1 MHRFLKGQQIMQV
14 RAGFVFAAVL
24 AALSVVC
31 VVSPVRAQD
40 GKLKVQAVPPQA
52 YVFVDGQAMHEASRG
67 AFNLSPGSHT
77 IDIYNYGFKPATQ
90 KVDITAKQ
98 TNVLKVTLDPIPGMV
113 SGPWGCMT
121 IEGADRDAV
130 LLNGKTPAFFVGHG
144 DEFNNELMMK
154 QELIVPPG
162 KYLLTILSGDKEVWS
177 GTVEV
182 PANQRV
188 VIDIP
193 KGVRKTI
200 PWPRGEQLQSLPRF
214 KAGVASATVA
224 VVKPTAQL
232 TASKAQINAGETTQI
247 NWTTTDAAAVDI
259 SGIGQVPASGEKAAP
274 LCESTTYNLTA
285 TGPGGTAT
293 SSVSVDV
300 NSAIQATLKA
310 SPAEARYRR
319 IGDKVVEQPTIT
331 LDWSTSNVSSVSLD
345 PLGSVDPSGS
355 RTLNPVP
362 QKTDLGPVDET
373 LTYTLKAT
381 NCSGASEARTAT
393 VHLTGSIEPSEE
405 VGKLETRLALHSV
418 FFPTN
423 QPKTGNPNGGLVAS
437 QEEILTTLAADFNK
451 YREFKPDAHLIL
463 SGHTD
468 VRGSVEYNQAL
479 SERRVAST
487 KQFLVAQG
495 VPDASIETRGLGKE
509 QELTAAQVKEM
520 LEQNPDLSAAE
531 RQKALHELPVIVLAQ
546 NRRVDV
552 VLSTTGEQSVRQ
564 FPFNAADAMTLLDKK
579 TPAHATA
586 KAKGK
591 TP

>member
-1 MHRFLKGQQIMQV
+1 MQV

-40 GKLKVQAVPPQA
+40 GKLKVHAVPPQA

-77 IDIYNYGFKPATQ
+77 IDIYNYGYKPATQ
-90 KVDITAKQ
+90 KVDITAQQ
-98 TNVLKVTLDPIPGMV
+98 TNVLNVTLDPIPGMV

-232 TASKAQINAGETTQI
+232 TASKGQINAGETTQL
-247 NWTTTDAAAVDI
+247 NWTTTDAPRRYPHI
-259 SGIGQVPASGEKAAP
+259 
-274 LCESTTYNLTA
+274 
-285 TGPGGTAT
+285 
-293 SSVSVDV
+293 
-300 NSAIQATLKA
+300 
-310 SPAEARYRR
+310 AE
-319 IGDKVVEQPTIT
+319 V
-331 LDWSTSNVSSVSLD
+331 
-345 PLGSVDPSGS
+345 
-355 RTLNPVP
+355 
-362 QKTDLGPVDET
+362 
-373 LTYTLKAT
+373 
-381 NCSGASEARTAT
+381 
-393 VHLTGSIEPSEE
+393 
-405 VGKLETRLALHSV
+405 
-418 FFPTN
+418 
-423 QPKTGNPNGGLVAS
+423 
-437 QEEILTTLAADFNK
+437 
-451 YREFKPDAHLIL
+451 
-463 SGHTD
+463 
-468 VRGSVEYNQAL
+468 
-479 SERRVAST
+479 
-487 KQFLVAQG
+487 
-495 VPDASIETRGLGKE
+495 
-509 QELTAAQVKEM
+509 
-520 LEQNPDLSAAE
+520 
-531 RQKALHELPVIVLAQ
+531 
-546 NRRVDV
+546 
-552 VLSTTGEQSVRQ
+552 
-564 FPFNAADAMTLLDKK
+564 
-579 TPAHATA
+579 
-586 KAKGK
+586 
-591 TP
+591 

>member
-1 MHRFLKGQQIMQV
+1 MQV
-14 RAGFVFAAVL
+14 RASLVYAAVFAA
-24 AALSVVC
+24 LSAVC
-31 VVSPVRAQD
+31 VVSPVLAQD

-77 IDIYNYGFKPATQ
+77 IDIYNYGYKPATQ

-130 LLNGKTPAFFVGHG
+130 LLNGKTPVFFVGHG
-144 DEFNNELMMK
+144 DEFNNEFMMK

-162 KYLLTILSGDKEVWS
+162 KNLLTILSGDKEVWS
-177 GTVEV
+177 GTVDV

-193 KGVRKTI
+193 KGVRKTV
-200 PWPRGEQLQSLPRF
+200 PWSRGEQLQSLPRF
-214 KAGVASATVA
+214 KAGVASAAVA
-224 VVKPTAQL
+224 VAKPTAQL
-232 TASKAQINAGETTQI
+232 TASKGQINAGETTQL
-247 NWTTTDAAAVDI
+247 NWTTTDAATVDI
-259 SGIGQVPASGEKAAP
+259 SGIGQVSASGEKAVP
-274 LCESTTYNLTA
+274 LCGSTTYNLTA
-285 TGPGGTAT
+285 SGPGGTAT

-300 NSAIQATLKA
+300 NSAMQATLKA

-319 IGDKVVEQPTIT
+319 IGDRVVEQPTIT
-331 LDWSTSNVSSVSLD
+331 LDWSTANVSSVSLD

-355 RTLNPVP
+355 RTLNLVP
-362 QKTDLGPVDET
+362 RKTDLGPIDET

-381 NCSGASEARTAT
+381 NCSDASEVRTAT

-405 VGKLETRLALHSV
+405 VGKLENRLALHSI

-423 QPKTGNPNGGLVAS
+423 RPKTENPNGGLVAS
-437 QEEILTTLAADFNK
+437 QQGTLTALATDFKK
-451 YREFKPDAHLIL
+451 YLEFKPDAHLIL
-463 SGHTD
+463 SGHAD
-468 VRGSVEYNQAL
+468 VRGSVEYNKAL
-479 SERRVAST
+479 SERRVART
-487 KQFLVAQG
+487 KQFLVEQG
-495 VPDASIETRGLGKE
+495 VPEGSIETRGLGKE
-509 QELTAAQVKEM
+509 QELTAAEVKEM

-579 TPAHATA
+579 TPTHATA

-591 TP
+591 TQ

>member
-1 MHRFLKGQQIMQV
+1 MQV
-14 RAGFVFAAVL
+14 RANLAYAAVF
-24 AALSVVC
+24 AALSVAC
-31 VVSPVRAQD
+31 VVSPVSAQD
-40 GKLKVQAVPPQA
+40 GKLRVHAVPPQA
-52 YVFVDGQAMHEASRG
+52 YVFVDGKAMHEASRG
-67 AFNLSPGSHT
+67 TFILSPGSHT
-77 IDIYNYGFKPATQ
+77 IDIYNYGYKPATQ
-90 KVDITAKQ
+90 KVDITAQK
-98 TNVLKVTLDPIPGMV
+98 TNTIDVTLDPIPGMV

-130 LLNGKTPAFFVGHG
+130 LLNGKTPAYFVGHG
-144 DEFNNELMMK
+144 DEFNNEFMMK

-162 KYLLTILSGDKEVWS
+162 KYLLTILSGDKEAWS
-177 GTVEV
+177 GTVDV

-214 KAGVASATVA
+214 KAGVASASVA
-224 VVKPTAQL
+224 VAKPTAQL
-232 TASKAQINAGETTQI
+232 TASKGQINAGETTQL
-247 NWTTTDAAAVDI
+247 NWTTTDAPDVNI

-274 LCESTTYNLTA
+274 LCGNTTYNLTA

-300 NSAIQATLKA
+300 NSAMQATLKA

-319 IGDKVVEQPTIT
+319 VGDKVVEQPTIT
-331 LDWSTSNVSSVSLD
+331 LDWSTSNVSLVSLD
-345 PLGSVDPSGS
+345 PLGSVAPSGS

-362 QKTDLGPVDET
+362 PKTDLGPVDEM

-393 VHLTGSIEPSEE
+393 VHLTGFIEPSEE

-423 QPKTGNPNGGLVAS
+423 QPKTDNPNGGLVAS
-437 QEEILTTLAADFNK
+437 QQETLIALAADFNK

-479 SERRVAST
+479 SERRVAGT

-509 QELTAAQVKEM
+509 QELTAAQVKEL
-520 LEQNPDLSAAE
+520 LEQDPDLSAAE

-552 VLSTTGEQSVRQ
+552 ALSTTGEQSVRQ
-564 FPFNAADAMTLLDKK
+564 FPFNAADAVTLLDKK
-579 TPAHATA
+579 TPMHATA
-586 KAKGK
+586 KTKGK
-591 TP
+591 TQ

>member
-1 MHRFLKGQQIMQV
+1 MQV
-14 RAGFVFAAVL
+14 RASLVYAAVL

-52 YVFVDGQAMHEASRG
+52 YVFVDGQAMHESSRG
-67 AFNLSPGSHT
+67 TFNLSPGSHT

-90 KVDITAKQ
+90 KADIAAKQ

-193 KGVRKTI
+193 KGVRKTV
-200 PWPRGEQLQSLPRF
+200 PWPRGEQIQSLPRF

-232 TASKAQINAGETTQI
+232 TASKGQINAGETVQL
-247 NWTTTDAAAVDI
+247 NWTTTDAPSVDI
-259 SGIGQVPASGEKAAP
+259 SGIGQVPASGEKAVP

-285 TGPGGTAT
+285 TGPGGAAT
-293 SSVSVDV
+293 SSATVDV

-331 LDWSTSNVSSVSLD
+331 LDWSTTNVSTVSLD

-373 LTYTLKAT
+373 LTYTLKAA

-591 TP
+591 TQ

>member
-1 MHRFLKGQQIMQV
+1 MQV
-14 RAGFVFAAVL
+14 RTGFVFAAAF
-24 AALSVVC
+24 AALSVMC
-31 VVSPVRAQD
+31 VVSPISAQD

-77 IDIYNYGFKPATQ
+77 IDIYNYGYKPATQ
-90 KVDITAKQ
+90 KVDITAQK
-98 TNVLKVTLDPIPGMV
+98 TNTIKVTLDPIPGTV
-113 SGPWGCMT
+113 SGPWGCIT
-121 IEGADRDAV
+121 IESADRDAV

-144 DEFNNELMMK
+144 DEFNNEFMMK

-162 KYLLTILSGDKEVWS
+162 KHLLTILSGDKEVWS

-200 PWPRGEQLQSLPRF
+200 PWHRGEQLQSLARF
-214 KAGVASATVA
+214 KAGVASAA
-224 VVKPTAQL
+224 VVVAKPTAQL
-232 TASKAQINAGETTQI
+232 TASKGQINAGDTTQL
-247 NWTTTDAAAVDI
+247 NWTTTDAPDVNI
-259 SGIGQVPASGEKAAP
+259 SGIGQVPASGEKAVP

-293 SSVSVDV
+293 SSASVDV

-331 LDWSTSNVSSVSLD
+331 LDWSTANVSSVSVD

-355 RTLNPVP
+355 RTLSPPP

-381 NCSGASEARTAT
+381 NCSGASEVRTAT
-393 VHLTGSIEPSEE
+393 VHLTGSIEASEE
-405 VGKLETRLALHSV
+405 VGKLENRLALHSV

-423 QPKTGNPNGGLVAS
+423 QPKTDNPNGGLVDS
-437 QEEILTTLAADFNK
+437 QQETLTTLAADFNK

-495 VPDASIETRGLGKE
+495 VPEASIETRGLGKE
-509 QELTAAQVKEM
+509 QELTAADVKEM
-520 LEQNPDLSAAE
+520 VDQNPDLSAAE
-531 RQKALHELPVIVLAQ
+531 RQKALQDLPVIVLAQ

-552 VLSTTGEQSVRQ
+552 VLSTTGEQSVRR
-564 FPFNAADAMTLLDKK
+564 FPFNAADALTLLDKK

-591 TP
+591 MK

>member
-1 MHRFLKGQQIMQV
+1 MQV
-14 RAGFVFAAVL
+14 RASLAYAAVL
-24 AALSVVC
+24 AALSVAC
-31 VVSPVRAQD
+31 VVSPVSAQD

-52 YVFVDGQAMHEASRG
+52 YVFVDGQAMHESSRG
-67 AFNLSPGSHT
+67 TFNLSPGSHT

-90 KVDITAKQ
+90 KVDITAQQ
-98 TNVLKVTLDPIPGMV
+98 TNVLNVTLDPIPGMV

-200 PWPRGEQLQSLPRF
+200 PLPRGEQLQSLPRF

-232 TASKAQINAGETTQI
+232 TASKGQINAGETTQL
-247 NWTTTDAAAVDI
+247 NWTTTDAPDVNI
-259 SGIGQVPASGEKAAP
+259 SGIGQVPASGEKAVP

-331 LDWSTSNVSSVSLD
+331 LDWSTANVSSVSLD

-591 TP
+591 TQ

>member
-1 MHRFLKGQQIMQV
+1 MQV

-52 YVFVDGQAMHEASRG
+52 YVFVDGQAMHESSRG

-90 KVDITAKQ
+90 KVNITAKQ

-232 TASKAQINAGETTQI
+232 TASKGQINAGETTQL
-247 NWTTTDAAAVDI
+247 NWTTTDAPSVDI
-259 SGIGQVPASGEKAAP
+259 SGIGQVPASGEKAVP

-285 TGPGGTAT
+285 TGPGGAAT
-293 SSVSVDV
+293 SSATVDV

-310 SPAEARYRR
+310 SPTEARYRR

-331 LDWSTSNVSSVSLD
+331 LDWSTTNVSSVSLD

-423 QPKTGNPNGGLVAS
+423 QPKTDNPNGGLVAS

-591 TP
+591 TQ

>member
-1 MHRFLKGQQIMQV
+1 
-14 RAGFVFAAVL
+14 
-24 AALSVVC
+24 
-31 VVSPVRAQD
+31 
-40 GKLKVQAVPPQA
+40 
-52 YVFVDGQAMHEASRG
+52 MHESSRG

-232 TASKAQINAGETTQI
+232 TASKGQINAGETTQL
-247 NWTTTDAAAVDI
+247 NWTTTDAPSVDI
-259 SGIGQVPASGEKAAP
+259 SGIGQVPASGEKAVP

-285 TGPGGTAT
+285 TGPGGAAT
-293 SSVSVDV
+293 SSATVDV

-310 SPAEARYRR
+310 SPTEARYRR

-331 LDWSTSNVSSVSLD
+331 LDWSTTNVSSVSLD

-381 NCSGASEARTAT
+381 NCSGASEARTAA

-423 QPKTGNPNGGLVAS
+423 QPKTDNPNGGLVAS

-546 NRRVDV
+546 NRRVNV

-591 TP
+591 TQ

>member
-1 MHRFLKGQQIMQV
+1 MQV
-14 RAGFVFAAVL
+14 RASLVYAAVF
-24 AALSVVC
+24 AALSVGC
-31 VVSPVRAQD
+31 VVSPVLAQD
-40 GKLKVQAVPPQA
+40 GKLKVHAVPPQA

-77 IDIYNYGFKPATQ
+77 IDFYNYGYKPATQ
-90 KVDITAKQ
+90 KVDITARK
-98 TNVLKVTLDPIPGMV
+98 TNILDVTLDPLPGMV

-130 LLNGKTPAFFVGHG
+130 LLNGKTPAFFVGHS

-154 QELIVPPG
+154 QELIVPPS
-162 KYLLTILSGDKEVWS
+162 KHLLTILSGDKEVWS

-193 KGVRKTI
+193 KGVRKTV
-200 PWPRGEQLQSLPRF
+200 PWSRGEQLKSLPHF
-214 KAGVASATVA
+214 KAGVASAAVA
-224 VVKPTAQL
+224 VAKPTAQL
-232 TASKAQINAGETTQI
+232 TASKGQINAGETTQL
-247 NWTTTDAAAVDI
+247 NWTTTEASDVNI
-259 SGIGQVPASGEKAAP
+259 SGIGQVSASGEKAVP
-274 LCESTTYNLTA
+274 LCGSTTYNLTA
-285 TGPGGTAT
+285 SGPGGTAT
-293 SSVSVDV
+293 SSVSIDV
-300 NSAIQATLKA
+300 NTAIQATLTA

-319 IGDKVVEQPTIT
+319 VGDKVVEQPTAT
-331 LDWSTSNVSSVSLD
+331 LDWSASNVSSVSVD

-355 RTLNPVP
+355 RTLNLAP
-362 QKTDLGPVDET
+362 QKTTLGPVDET

-393 VHLTGSIEPSEE
+393 IHLTGSIEPSAEMPH
-405 VGKLETRLALHSV
+405 VALHSV

-423 QPKTGNPNGGLVAS
+423 QPKTDNPNGGLVAS
-437 QEEILTTLAADFNK
+437 QQETLTALAADFNK

-479 SERRVAST
+479 SERRAAGT
-487 KQFLVAQG
+487 KQFLVEQG
-495 VPDASIETRGLGKE
+495 VPDASVETQGFGKE
-509 QELTAAQVKEM
+509 QELTAAEVKEM
-520 LEQNPDLSAAE
+520 VEQNPDLSAAE
-531 RQKALHELPVIVLAQ
+531 RQKVLHKLAIIVLAQ

-579 TPAHATA
+579 AQAPSRKAPVTA
-586 KAKGK
+586 KTKGE
-591 TP
+591 TQ

>member
-1 MHRFLKGQQIMQV
+1 MQV

-52 YVFVDGQAMHEASRG
+52 YVFVDGQAMHESSRG

-232 TASKAQINAGETTQI
+232 TASKGQINAGETTQL
-247 NWTTTDAAAVDI
+247 NWTTTDAPSVDI
-259 SGIGQVPASGEKAAP
+259 SGIGQVPASGEKAVP

-285 TGPGGTAT
+285 TGPGGAAT
-293 SSVSVDV
+293 SSATVDV

-331 LDWSTSNVSSVSLD
+331 LDWSTTNVSSVSLD

-373 LTYTLKAT
+373 LTYTLKAA

-423 QPKTGNPNGGLVAS
+423 QPKTDNPNGGLVAS

-546 NRRVDV
+546 NRRVNV

-591 TP
+591 TQ

>member
-1 MHRFLKGQQIMQV
+1 MQV
-14 RAGFVFAAVL
+14 RAGFVFAAAF

-67 AFNLSPGSHT
+67 TFNLSPGSHT

-90 KVDITAKQ
+90 KVDITAQQ

-162 KYLLTILSGDKEVWS
+162 KQLLTILSGDKEVWS

-193 KGVRKTI
+193 KGVRKTV

-232 TASKAQINAGETTQI
+232 TASKGQINAGETVQL
-247 NWTTTDAAAVDI
+247 NWTTTDAPSVDV
-259 SGIGQVPASGEKAAP
+259 SGIGQVPASGEKAVP

-331 LDWSTSNVSSVSLD
+331 LDWSTTNASSVSLD

-381 NCSGASEARTAT
+381 NCSGAAEARTAT

-405 VGKLETRLALHSV
+405 VGKLETRLALHSL

-423 QPKTGNPNGGLVAS
+423 QPKTDNPNGGLVAS
-437 QEEILTTLAADFNK
+437 QQETLTTLAADFNK

-487 KQFLVAQG
+487 KQFLIGQG

-564 FPFNAADAMTLLDKK
+564 FPFNAADALTLLATK
-579 TPAHATA
+579 TPTHATA
-586 KAKGK
+586 KAKCK